1 MNINKF
7 KFLVDLLFS
16 RNAEGILDLSYVKLP
31 VFTGQFLLDARLCF
45 FSFYK
50 IFGRKNSLCKCLR
63 RDILFRLK
71 NVSKKCACGGSRTN
85 LLEQYSNGYIIS
97 YRSEVENYTIRVR
110 LLFIA

>member
-71 NVSKKCACGGSRTN
+71 NVSKKWLVEDR
-85 LLEQYSNGYIIS
+85 EII
-97 YRSEVENYTIRVR
+97 RAIQ
-110 LLFIA
+110 